1 LIARVLH
8 NSILSELWHES
19 ATSTGL
25 DYNYKTAGSCGCTSQ
40 HKVDLSQGAFASAL
54 EMMGVLMCSVIGDLV
69 YYFFLPDK
77 DRRSGEMSFSLK
89 RSH

>member
-1 LIARVLH
+1 
-8 NSILSELWHES
+8 
-19 ATSTGL
+19 
-25 DYNYKTAGSCGCTSQ
+25 
-40 HKVDLSQGAFASAL
+40 L